1 MYPSSQAIRQNLLN
15 QLAAPAEAGTW
26 RPLFDSHWR
35 VIYGVARRA
44 GLTDTEAQEVVKQTV
59 LSAANHLPALPR
71 HPAPR
76 KIWLRQLTYWRI
88 TEQWRRRPA
97 ETSADHAPQTP
108 PPEAQISFM
117 VDTPSPKQIE
127 TFWEE
132 EWRRNLFA
140 TALDEVK
147 ARVKP
152 KDFQIFEL
160 LVVRQWPITKVSLAL
175 GVNLGQ
181 VYLAKHRL
189 SLALRKQLKIIERR
203 WNG

>member
-26 RPLFDSHWR
+26 RPLFDCHWR

-44 GLTDTEAQEVVKQTV
+44 DLTDTEAQEVVKQTV
-59 LSAANHLPALPR
+59 LSAANHLPELPR

-97 ETSADHAPQTP
+97 ENSADHA
-108 PPEAQISFM
+108 
-117 VDTPSPKQIE
+117 PSPKQIE
-127 TFWEE
+127 AFWEE

-160 LVVRQWPITKVSLAL
+160 LVVRQWPIAKVSRALA
-175 GVNLGQ
+175 VNLGQ